1 MIANK
6 KIKIK
11 QVKSGIGHKQNAKR
25 TLIAL
30 GLTKMNK
37 VVIKNDTPEIRGM
50 IKSIDYLL
58 SVKEI

>member
-1 MIANK
+1 MAK
-6 KIKIK
+6 KIQIK
-11 QVKSGIGHKQNAKR
+11 QIKSGIGYKQNAKK

-37 VVIKNDTPEIRGM
+37 VIIKNDTPEIRGM
-50 IKSIDYLL
+50 IKSIIFLL

>member
-1 MIANK
+1 MTK
-6 KIKIK
+6 KIQIK
-11 QVKSGIGHKQNAKR
+11 QIKSGIGYKQNAKK

-37 VVIKNDTPEIRGM
+37 VIIKNDTPEIRGM
-50 IKSIDYLL
+50 IKSINFLL

>member
-1 MIANK
+1 MSKRIE
-6 KIKIK
+6 IK
-11 QVKSGIGHKQNAKR
+11 QIKSSIGYKSNAKK

-37 VVIKNDTPEIRGM
+37 IVTKNNTPQIRGM

-58 SVKEI
+58 QVKEI